1 MRQSRR
7 RLETHRTC
15 RFEVMES
22 RLLLSTS
29 PATPLAAAVTN
40 AAITAGNHDAWAG
53 LDAVRAKYALSGQ
66 GQTVVVIDT
75 GIDYAQ
81 TALGGG
87 FGPGYRV
94 VGGYDFTTGSGN
106 PYDGGPAGGHGTEVA
121 GVIGSNAASDLG
133 VAPGVDLVAL
143 KVIDN
148 NGNGSAMLVDEALQW
163 VNAHRNSFPY
173 PITTVDLSLGNDSNA
188 ETLPPGGGFESDLAQ
203 LQADGMFIS
212 VAAGNDFATFNQ
224 PGLSYPAVSP
234 DVVPVA
240 AGNLD
245 GTIAAFS
252 QRDPRVL
259 VAPGANMLTT
269 VPDYAGNPSSGD
281 NGFGLYSGTS
291 MAAAFVAGAS
301 VLVRQADQLA
311 GMSNVNE
318 QTIYNQMYSTAD
330 IIFDPA
336 TGQNYHRLN
345 LQRAIDA
352 IMAGIQPPPA
362 ASGSGSAPTAAAVD
376 QLMQTTGT
384 LTPSANST
392 SSAQTGNN
400 SVVLNTTSKPAT
412 TTPVAAVSTSS
423 VVKAPTAGIATV
435 KLPLARTARLP
446 ASSTLP
452 ALEVLQKSLV
462 QIRNLLT

>member
-1 MRQSRR
+1 
-7 RLETHRTC
+7 
-15 RFEVMES
+15 
-22 RLLLSTS
+22 
-29 PATPLAAAVTN
+29 
-40 AAITAGNHDAWAG
+40 
-53 LDAVRAKYALSGQ
+53 
-66 GQTVVVIDT
+66 
-75 GIDYAQ
+75 
-81 TALGGG
+81 
-87 FGPGYRV
+87 
-94 VGGYDFTTGSGN
+94 
-106 PYDGGPAGGHGTEVA
+106 VA

-269 VPDYAGNPSSGD
+269 VPDYAGNPSGGD
-281 NGFGLYSGTS
+281 NDFGLYSGTS

-412 TTPVAAVSTSS
+412 TTPVAAVSTPS